1 MKITQGLAALLL
13 AGALAACQPPAQEEA
28 AAPEAAPPELV
39 AAEAPVA
46 LPCGIIAH
54 RSWAA
59 SRSSGSSPALTV
71 AGEIDLGTPGYSVSL
86 ARDPA
91 DAPGA
96 NEARL
101 VLTLAPPSGMVTQ
114 VVTAHAVRYFGPAP
128 NAITQVHIACDGQ
141 DITSIAV
148 TAE

>member
-1 MKITQGLAALLL
+1 MARDPEVARRSSEICS
-13 AGALAACQPPAQEEA
+13 GASNMDFRA
-28 AAPEAAPPELV
+28 
-39 AAEAPVA
+39 
-46 LPCGIIAH
+46 I
-54 RSWAA
+54 

-101 VLTLAPPSGMVTQ
+101 VLTLAPASGMVTQ